1 MSERKAFKDLTL
13 SDNFMFGAVMQDK
26 NICRLFL
33 SEILKKDI
41 VEIDFSKNEYPL
53 NRIYNSQSVRLDI
66 IATDS
71 SGTVY
76 DIEMQKTNKKDIEKR
91 SRYYFGAIDKEFF
104 SPGHKDYT
112 KLKDCY
118 VIFICTFD
126 YVGRGY
132 ALYEKTCCYNNDPD
146 MPFFDG
152 THFIMLNATYDRE
165 KTNIELPI
173 EEFLSIIKGIE
184 SNYSSA
190 LAQSVSEKIIEVRQ
204 DQEMEVSYMT
214 LDELIQDERDE
225 ARAEGFSKGIE
236 QGKAEGIEQGL
247 NDALRILGI
256 SREKFEKIKN
266 SN

>member
-132 ALYEKTCCYNNDPD
+132 ALYEKTCCYNNNPD

-152 THFIMLNATYDRE
+152 THFIMLNAAYDRE

-173 EEFLSIIKGIE
+173 EEFLSIIKGVE
-184 SNYSSA
+184 NNYSSA

-225 ARAEGFSKGIE
+225 ARAEGIE
-236 QGKAEGIEQGL
+236 QGKAEVL
-247 NDALRILGI
+247 KNLGI
-256 SREKFEKIKN
+256 SEIEYQKILN
-266 SN
+266 TTSN